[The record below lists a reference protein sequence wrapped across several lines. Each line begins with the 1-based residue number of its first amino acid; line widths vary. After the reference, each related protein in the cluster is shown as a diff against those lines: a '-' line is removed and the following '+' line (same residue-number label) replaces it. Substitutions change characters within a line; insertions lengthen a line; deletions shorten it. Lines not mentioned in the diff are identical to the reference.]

1 MKKYQRIV
9 VAACV
14 VLFFLSLLMIS
25 GWIDAPFG
33 HLISHIFKKP
43 VQNRWASNLHRIG
56 FILGLVSL
64 LTAGFTRYRAS
75 NPSGVIKWIIEKE
88 QGLSAG
94 VQASLQSIL
103 LPAQTDSTQPGTP
116 GRRVNWVDIAIGTGF
131 LIFSLLFFLGRL
143 QGNYPTVILGGD
155 GGNIASFATAWDH
168 PELFKGDELLGDL
181 NNIRIY
187 STIHIPLI
195 RALHPLTGDYGLA
208 YLLLLAP
215 HIFLHLLGFYIFGR
229 VLFKN
234 RFWAL
239 LLAIIITMPIS
250 INLGELWGISRDPL
264 PRFTYQT
271 ILPYVLSLTLIW
283 KDQPKRWPW
292 LMVACGLLFYAHPVS
307 APIFGFAIW
316 AGLWLVHPKA
326 WSIKK
331 RFLVMFGLGLLFVL
345 AASPFAINYFS
356 FHVQGSSQNY
366 DEIISIIKN
375 FFPKNLLDVPA
386 ALSDFGKIITKNGLL
401 PLSILGL
408 ILLWVL
414 RKPDRTKLKIVI
426 IWTAG
431 LICIVILVPYVEQII
446 ERYFKLLPLE
456 TELLRGI
463 RYLVPIMLILCIWPL
478 SELNQRL
485 KNRTAALVFAA
496 AGLLFTGLWVNSYQ
510 PDFDKIGQAIGC
522 LEQGKLV
529 CITNDEQ
536 TNLMQAI
543 IKDVPPGAP
552 IFAYTSGGPSLSYS
566 LEIRYVTERPLVYT
580 FKDRGLLG
588 YANHTEL
595 LNWLATN
602 QTLQSIEE
610 KNDKPDRVEPLVWF
624 ARGLNAQYLL
634 LDFPASQDRL
644 DRLHLTAVYRDSV
657 STLIY
662 LGTGK
667 PPQ

>member
-1 MKKYQRIV
+1 M
-9 VAACV
+9 
-14 VLFFLSLLMIS
+14 
-25 GWIDAPFG
+25 DAPFARF
-33 HLISHIFKKP
+33 ISQLFKKP
-43 VQNRWASNLHRIG
+43 VQSRWASNLHRIG
-56 FILGLVSL
+56 YLLGLAGLIIAVL
-64 LTAGFTRYRAS
+64 TRFQTAGAPAF
-75 NPSGVIKWIIEKE
+75 VKWLIKQE
-88 QGLSAG
+88 QQLSAG
-94 VQASLQSIL
+94 LQNWLQTLL
-103 LPAQTDSTQPGTP
+103 LPIKPDSTPSDTTKK
-116 GRRVNWVDIAIGTGF
+116 RVNLVDIAVAAGF
-131 LIFSLLFFLGRL
+131 LVFSLLFFLGRL
-143 QGNYPTVILGGD
+143 QGNYPTVLLGGD

-168 PELFKGDELLGDL
+168 PDLFKGDELLSNL

-187 STIHIPLI
+187 STVHIPLI

-215 HIFLHLLGFYIFGR
+215 HVFLHLLGFYILGR

-239 LLAIIITMPIS
+239 LLAIIITMPVS

-264 PRFTYQT
+264 PRFTYQAL
-271 ILPYVLSLTLIW
+271 LPYVLSLTLIW
-283 KDQPKRWPW
+283 KDQPGRWPW
-292 LMVACGLLFYAHPVS
+292 LMAACGLLFYAHPVS
-307 APIFGFAIW
+307 APTFGFAIW

-326 WSIKK
+326 WSFKK
-331 RFLVMFGLGLLFVL
+331 RGLVMLGLGLIFLL

-356 FHVQGSSQNY
+356 YHVQGSSQNY
-366 DEIISIIKN
+366 EEIISIIKN

-386 ALSDFGKIITKNGLL
+386 ALSDFGTIIIQNGLL
-401 PLSILGL
+401 PMSVLGL
-408 ILLWVL
+408 ALLWVL
-414 RKPDRTKLKIVI
+414 RRPDRTRLKIVL

-446 ERYFKLLPLE
+446 ERYFKLLPIE

-463 RYLVPIMLILCIWPL
+463 RYLVPIMLILCLWPL

-485 KNRTAALVFAA
+485 KNRMVALAFAA
-496 AGLLFTGLWVNSYQ
+496 AGLIFTGLWVNAYQ

-522 LEQGKLV
+522 LGQGKLV

-536 TNLMQAI
+536 TALMQAI
-543 IKDVPPGAP
+543 IKNVPQNAP

-566 LEIRYVTERPLVYT
+566 LEIRYAAERPLVYT

-588 YANHTEL
+588 YANHAEL
-595 LNWLATN
+595 LNWLGTN
-602 QTLQSIEE
+602 QILQSIEE

-634 LDFPASQDRL
+634 LDFAANQSRL
-644 DRLHLTAVYRDSV
+644 NELNLTAVYRDAD

-662 LGTGK
+662 LGQGK
-667 PPQ
+667 PSQ